1 MVQFNLLKINPDNS
15 ISLDIQVKDMSYY
28 TNVYLD
34 KIILEQK
41 SDYIESGISNN
52 PVFTYTL
59 ATQNSKREQITF
71 DSSDFNIPVD
81 VADNLFIVYVKV
93 KGTPSSDTPCGM
105 DNITTTSVLY
115 KREPFLQ
122 KGLSF
127 IREIDY
133 SCDIPKNFIDF
144 ILQEEAMKLA
154 TTTGNYTK
162 VIELFNKFKSNT
174 SSSTLTNKCSCNG

>member
-34 KIILEQK
+34 SIILEAK
-41 SDYIESGISNN
+41 DDYLESGVSSN
-52 PVFTYTL
+52 PVFTFTVP
-59 ATQNSKREQITF
+59 NSTTKREQISF

-93 KGTPSSDTPCGM
+93 KGTPASDTPCGM

-144 ILQEEAMKLA
+144 ILQEEAMKL
-154 TTTGNYTK
+154 TTTTCNYTK
-162 VIELFNKFKSNT
+162 VIELFTKFKSNT
-174 SSSTLTNKCSCNG
+174 SSNTLTNKCSCNG

>member
-15 ISLDIQVKDMSYY
+15 ISLDIQVKDMTYY
-28 TNVYLD
+28 TNVYID

-41 SDYIESGISNN
+41 SDYLESGVSSS
-52 PVFTYTL
+52 PVYTYTVSDSV
-59 ATQNSKREQITF
+59 TKRVQLTF
-71 DSSDFNIPVD
+71 DSSDFNTIVD
-81 VADNLFIVYVKV
+81 VIDNLFIVYVQV
-93 KGTPSSDTPCGM
+93 KGTPASDTPCGM

-127 IREIDY
+127 IRELDY